1 MEVLVIKRVALE
13 EDLKAQQDRMVELQV
28 LKAPEAQDLKAAMAR
43 CSLVVTETA
52 EAIKLLVAHTMALE
66 EEQATSAVLEVSPML
81 VLEVV
86 VLSVLEVILDKLMAT
101 LLVER
106 KEAAVMVAKDCY

>member
-1 MEVLVIKRVALE
+1 MVLVVVLDQMLLTTLILLDLYSSIMQMHNHMDLMEVEVI
-13 EDLKAQQDRMVELQV
+13 
-28 LKAPEAQDLKAAMAR
+28 
-43 CSLVVTETA
+43 
-52 EAIKLLVAHTMALE
+52 LLVQTHM
-66 EEQATSAVLEVSPML
+66 